1 MSVEIVTRGNVIE
14 FSATFLDE
22 NGNPISPGSASVFVN
37 YRTSETDGTQRAT
50 IEIEM
55 DEDSDGNF
63 TGSWETVDAA
73 AGRVFWSVR
82 AADPDAAEDGV
93 IKLRANPA
101 NPDPT
106 TT

>member
-22 NGNPISPGSASVFVN
+22 NGDPVTPTSASVFVN
-37 YRTSETDGTQRAT
+37 YRTSETDGTARDT
-50 IEIEM
+50 IEIEL

-63 TGSWETVDAA
+63 TGSWATEDAA

-82 AADPDAAEDGV
+82 ANDPDAAEDGV

-101 NPDPT
+101 NPDPAT
-106 TT
+106 T